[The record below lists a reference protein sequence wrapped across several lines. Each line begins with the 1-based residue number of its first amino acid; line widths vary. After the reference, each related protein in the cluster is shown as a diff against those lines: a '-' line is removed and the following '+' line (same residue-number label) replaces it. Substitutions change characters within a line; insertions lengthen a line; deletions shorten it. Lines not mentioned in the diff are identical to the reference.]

1 MFDKLAQLEKRYDE
15 LSLRISDPEVIANQA
30 EWKKD
35 VMAHSELEDI
45 IEGYRAYKKI
55 KEDHDGAME
64 LLEGEDDPEMKAL
77 AEEEVETLKKEMDEW
92 EEKLKVLLLPKDPND
107 SKNVI
112 MEIRAAIGGEEAALF
127 ANDLYKMYARY
138 VEKQGWKLEVMNSNI
153 TDIGGVKEIICLVT
167 GKNAY
172 SRLKYESGVHRVQR
186 VPDTETQGRVH
197 TSAATVAVM
206 PEAEEV
212 EVEIGPNDVKTDV
225 FCASGPGGQCV
236 NTTQSAVRLT
246 HLPTGIVVSCQD
258 EKSQLR
264 NKEKAMK
271 ILRARIYEVMQ
282 EEQQGDISS
291 KRKSMVGSGERS
303 ERIRTFNFPQ
313 GRVTDHRIGLTLHR
327 LDSILE
333 GNIDEI
339 IDALIRDEQVRLLKE
354 GVDEA

>member
-1 MFDKLAQLEKRYDE
+1 MFEKLDQLEKRYDE
-15 LSLRISDPEVIANQA
+15 LSLLISDPAVIADQSV
-30 EWKKD
+30 WKKH
-35 VMAHSELEDI
+35 VMAHAELEDI
-45 IEGYRAYKKI
+45 VDGYRAYQKVKA
-55 KEDHDGAME
+55 EYEGDLE
-64 LLEGEDDPEMKAL
+64 LIAEETDAEMRAL
-77 AEEEVETLKKEMDEW
+77 AEEEAAVLKKEMAVW
-92 EEKLKVLLLPKDPND
+92 EEKLKVLLLPKDPNAA
-107 SKNVI
+107 KNVI
-112 MEIRAAIGGEEAALF
+112 MEIRAGTGGEEAALF
-127 ANDLYKMYARY
+127 ANDLYKMYSRY
-138 VEKQGWKLEVMNSNI
+138 AEKQGWKMDVLNSNI
-153 TDIGGVKEIICLVT
+153 TDIGGIKEIICLIE
-167 GKNAY
+167 GKNVY

-212 EVEIGPNDVKTDV
+212 EVDIGPNDVKTDV

-282 EEQQGDISS
+282 EEQQGNISS
-291 KRKSMVGSGERS
+291 KRKSMVGSGDRS

-327 LDSILE
+327 LDNILE

-339 IDALIRDEQVRLLKE
+339 IESLIRDEQVRLLKE
-354 GVDEA
+354 DVME

>member
-1 MFDKLAQLEKRYDE
+1 MFEKLAQLEKRYDE
-15 LSLRISDPEVIANQA
+15 LSLRISDPEVINNQA

-45 IEGYRAYKKI
+45 IEGYRTYKKL
-55 KEDHDGAME
+55 KEEYDGAME
-64 LLEGEDDPEMKAL
+64 LLEEEDDPEMKAM
-77 AEEEVETLKKEMDEW
+77 AEEEARDLKEQLEEW

-107 SKNVI
+107 AKNAI

-127 ANDLYKMYARY
+127 ANDLYKMYTRY
-138 VEKQGWKLEVMNSNI
+138 AEKQGWKVEVMNSNI
-153 TDIGGVKEIICLVT
+153 TDIGGVKEIICLVS
-167 GKNAY
+167 GKGAY

-206 PEAEEV
+206 HEAEEV

-282 EEQQGDISS
+282 QEQQGDISS

-339 IDALIRDEQVRLLKE
+339 IDALIRDDQMRLLKE
-354 GVDEA
+354 GADE

>member
-15 LSLRISDPEVIANQA
+15 LSLRIADPEVIADRRQ
-30 EWKKD
+30 WKKD
-35 VMAHSELEDI
+35 VMAHADLEEVVEGYRQYQKLKAEYEGDLELLELEDD
-45 IEGYRAYKKI
+45 A
-55 KEDHDGAME
+55 
-64 LLEGEDDPEMKAL
+64 EMKAL
-77 AEEEVETLKKEMDEW
+77 AEEEAAALKESLDEW
-92 EEKLKVLLLPKDPND
+92 EEKLRLLLLPKDPND
-107 SKNVI
+107 GKNAI
-112 MEIRAAIGGEEAALF
+112 MEFRAGIGGEEAALF
-127 ANDLYKMYARY
+127 ANDLFKMYSRY
-138 VEKQGWKLEVMNSNI
+138 AEKQGWKLEIMNSNI
-153 TDIGGVKEIICLVT
+153 TDIGGIKELICLIS
-167 GKNAY
+167 GKGAY
-172 SRLKYESGVHRVQR
+172 RRLKYESGVHRVQR
-186 VPDTETQGRVH
+186 VPETETQGRVQ
-197 TSAATVAVM
+197 TSAATIAVM

-271 ILRARIYEVMQ
+271 ILRARIYEVMC

-303 ERIRTFNFPQ
+303 ERVRTFNYPQ

-327 LDSILE
+327 LDSILD
-333 GNIDEI
+333 GDLDEI
-339 IDALIRDEQVRLLKE
+339 IDALIRDEQMKLLKAE
-354 GVDEA
+354 RES

>member
-1 MFDKLAQLEKRYDE
+1 MFEKLDQLEKRYDE
-15 LSLRISDPEVIANQA
+15 LSLLISDPAVIADQSV
-30 EWKKD
+30 WKKH
-35 VMAHSELEDI
+35 VMAHAELEDI
-45 IEGYRAYKKI
+45 VEGYRAYQKVKA
-55 KEDHDGAME
+55 EYEGDLE
-64 LLEGEDDPEMKAL
+64 LIAEETDAEMKAL
-77 AEEEVETLKKEMDEW
+77 AEEEAAASKKEMAEW
-92 EEKLKVLLLPKDPND
+92 EEKLKVLLLPKDPNAA
-107 SKNVI
+107 KNVI
-112 MEIRAAIGGEEAALF
+112 MEIRAGTGGEEAALF
-127 ANDLYKMYARY
+127 ANDLYKMYSRY
-138 VEKQGWKLEVMNSNI
+138 AEKQGWKMDVLNSNI
-153 TDIGGVKEIICLVT
+153 TDIGGIKEIICLIE
-167 GKNAY
+167 GKNVY

-212 EVEIGPNDVKTDV
+212 EVDIGPNDVKTDV

-282 EEQQGDISS
+282 EEQQGNISS
-291 KRKSMVGSGERS
+291 KRKSMVGSGDRS

-327 LDSILE
+327 LDNILE

-339 IDALIRDEQVRLLKE
+339 IESLIRDEQVRLLKE
-354 GVDEA
+354 DVME

>member
-1 MFDKLAQLEKRYDE
+1 MFDKLSQLEKKYDE
-15 LSLRISDPEVIANQA
+15 LSGLISDPDIINDQNQWQKYVRSHSDL
-30 EWKKD
+30 ED
-35 VMAHSELEDI
+35 VVTKYRQYKAWQQELE
-45 IEGYRAYKKI
+45 GT
-55 KEDHDGAME
+55 ME
-64 LLEGEDDPEMKAL
+64 LLADDNDDEMREMAEADAEDLQEKMDQ
-77 AEEEVETLKKEMDEW
+77 AEADLKIM
-92 EEKLKVLLLPKDPND
+92 LLPKDPND
-107 SKNVI
+107 AKNVI
-112 MEIRAAIGGEEAALF
+112 MEIRAGTGGEEAALF
-127 ANDLYKMYARY
+127 ANDIYKMYSRY
-138 VEKQGWKLEVMNSNI
+138 VEKQGWKMEIMNGNF
-153 TDIGGVKEIICLVT
+153 TDIGGVKEVVCLIE

-186 VPDTETQGRVH
+186 VPDTDTQGRVH

-271 ILRARIYEVMQ
+271 VLRARIYEVMQ
-282 EEQQGDISS
+282 EEIQGDISS
-291 KRKSMVGSGERS
+291 QRKSMIGSGDRS

-313 GRVTDHRIGLTLHR
+313 GRVTDHRVGLTLHR
-327 LDSILE
+327 LDNILD
-333 GNIDEI
+333 GDLDEI
-339 IDALIRDEQVRLLKE
+339 IDALISAEQMKQLKSE
-354 GVDEA
+354 VE

>member
-1 MFDKLAQLEKRYDE
+1 MFEKLAQLEKKYDD

-30 EWKKD
+30 EWKKA
-35 VMAHSELEDI
+35 VMAHSDLEDI
-45 IEGYRAYKKI
+45 VENFREYKKL
-55 KEDHDGAME
+55 KEEYDGALE
-64 LLEGEDDPEMKAL
+64 LLEEEDDPDMREM
-77 AEEEVETLKKEMDEW
+77 AEEEVSELKERLEEL
-92 EEKLKVLLLPKDPND
+92 EEKLKFLLLPKDPND

-112 MEIRAAIGGEEAALF
+112 MEIRAGIGGEEAALF
-127 ANDLYKMYARY
+127 ANDLYKMYCRY
-138 VEKQGWKLEVMNSNI
+138 AEKQGWKIEVMSSNI

-186 VPDTETQGRVH
+186 VPDTETQGRVQ

-206 PEAEEV
+206 PEAEDV

-291 KRKSMVGSGERS
+291 KRKAMVGTGERS
-303 ERIRTFNFPQ
+303 ERIRTFNWPQ

-339 IDALIRDEQVRLLKE
+339 IDALVRDNQMRLLKE
-354 GVDEA
+354 GTEE

>member
-1 MFDKLAQLEKRYDE
+1 MFEKLEQLEKKYDE
-15 LSLRISDPEVIANQA
+15 LSALISDPAIIADQA
-30 EWKKD
+30 TWKKH
-35 VMAHSELEDI
+35 VMAHAELEDI
-45 IEGYRAYKKI
+45 VEGYRAYKDLKA
-55 KEDHDGAME
+55 EYDSDQE
-64 LLEGEDDPEMKAL
+64 LLAVEDDAEMRAYM
-77 AEEEVETLKKEMDEW
+77 EEEAAELKKRMASW

-107 SKNVI
+107 AKNVI
-112 MEIRAAIGGEEAALF
+112 MEIRAGTGGEEAALF
-127 ANDLYKMYARY
+127 ANDLYKMYSRY
-138 VEKQGWKLEVMNSNI
+138 VEKQGWKLDVMNSNI
-153 TDIGGVKEIICLVT
+153 TDIGGVKEIICLIE

-172 SRLKYESGVHRVQR
+172 SRMKYESGVHRVQR

-246 HLPTGIVVSCQD
+246 HIPTGIVVSCQD

-271 ILRARIYEVMQ
+271 ILRSRIYEVMQ
-282 EEQQGDISS
+282 QEQQGDISS
-291 KRKSMVGSGERS
+291 QRKSMVGSGDRS

-333 GNIDEI
+333 GNLDEI
-339 IDALIRDEQVRLLKE
+339 IDALIRDNQVRSLKE
-354 GVDEA
+354 GISE

>member
-1 MFDKLAQLEKRYDE
+1 MFEKLAQLEKKYEE
-15 LSLRISDPEVIANQA
+15 LSLRISDPDVISRQA

-35 VMAHSELEDI
+35 VMAHSELEDVVA
-45 IEGYRAYKKI
+45 GYRRYQKL
-55 KEDHDGAME
+55 KEEYDGDME
-64 LLEGEDDPEMKAL
+64 LLESEDDPEMRAL
-77 AEEEVETLKKEMDEW
+77 AEEEAAGLKEELAELEETLKF
-92 EEKLKVLLLPKDPND
+92 LLLPKDPND
-107 SKNVI
+107 AKNAI
-112 MEIRAAIGGEEAALF
+112 MEFRAAIGGEEAALF
-127 ANDLYKMYARY
+127 ANDLFKMYSRY
-138 VEKQGWKLEVMNSNI
+138 AEKQGWKVEVMNSNI
-153 TDIGGVKEIICLVT
+153 TDIGGIKELICLVS

-172 SRLKYESGVHRVQR
+172 ARLKYESGVHRVQR

-271 ILRARIYEVMQ
+271 ILRARIYEAMQ
-282 EEQQGDISS
+282 REQQGDISS
-291 KRKSMVGSGERS
+291 MRKNMVGSGERS

-333 GNIDEI
+333 GDLDEI
-339 IDALIRDEQVRLLKE
+339 IDALIRDEQVKLLKE
-354 GVDEA
+354 GGGA

>member
-1 MFDKLAQLEKRYDE
+1 MFEKLDQLEKRYDE
-15 LSLRISDPEVIANQA
+15 LSLLISDPAVISDQSV
-30 EWKKD
+30 WKKH
-35 VMAHSELEDI
+35 VMAHAELEDI
-45 IEGYRAYKKI
+45 VDGYRAYKKVKAEYEGDLELI
-55 KEDHDGAME
+55 AEENDG
-64 LLEGEDDPEMKAL
+64 EMKAL
-77 AEEEVETLKKEMDEW
+77 AEEEAAASKMEMAVW
-92 EEKLKVLLLPKDPND
+92 EEKLKVLLLPKDPNAA
-107 SKNVI
+107 KNVI
-112 MEIRAAIGGEEAALF
+112 MEIRAGTGGEEAALF
-127 ANDLYKMYARY
+127 ANDLYKMYSRY
-138 VEKQGWKLEVMNSNI
+138 AEKQGWKMEVLNSNI
-153 TDIGGVKEIICLVT
+153 TDIGGIKEIVCLIE
-167 GKNAY
+167 GKNVY

-212 EVEIGPNDVKTDV
+212 EVDIGPNDVKTDV

-271 ILRARIYEVMQ
+271 ILRARIYEVIQ

-291 KRKSMVGSGERS
+291 KRKSMVGSGDRS

-327 LDSILE
+327 LDNILE

-339 IDALIRDEQVRLLKE
+339 IESLIRDEQMRLLKE
-354 GVDEA
+354 EVTE

>member
-1 MFDKLAQLEKRYDE
+1 MFQKLAQLEERYEE
-15 LSLRISDPEVIANQA
+15 LTARISDPEVIANQA

-35 VMAHSELEDI
+35 VMAHSDLEPI
-45 IEGYRAYKKI
+45 IEGYRQYCKLKD
-55 KEDHDGAME
+55 EYDGALE
-64 LLEGEDDPEMKAL
+64 LLQEEDDPEMKAM
-77 AEEEVETLKKEMDEW
+77 AEEEAGELKTAMADW

-107 SKNVI
+107 AKNVI

-127 ANDLYKMYARY
+127 ANDLYKMYTRY
-138 VEKQGWKLEVMNSNI
+138 AEKQGWKIEVMNSNI
-153 TDIGGVKEIICLVT
+153 TDIGGIKEMICMIT

-246 HLPTGIVVSCQD
+246 HLPTGIVVSCED

-282 EEQQGDISS
+282 QEQQGDISS
-291 KRKSMVGSGERS
+291 KRKSMVGTGERS

-339 IDALIRDEQVRLLKE
+339 IDALTRDDQMRMLKE
-354 GVDEA
+354 ESH

>member
-1 MFDKLAQLEKRYDE
+1 MFQKLAQLEKRYEE
-15 LSLRISDPEVIANQA
+15 LTVRISDPEVIANQA

-35 VMAHSELEDI
+35 VMAHSDLEPI
-45 IEGYRAYKKI
+45 IEGYREYRRLQD
-55 KEDHDGAME
+55 EYEGAME
-64 LLEGEDDPEMKAL
+64 LLGEEDDPEMKAL
-77 AEEEVETLKKEMDEW
+77 AEEEAEELKTSMAEW

-127 ANDLYKMYARY
+127 ANDLYKMYTRY
-138 VEKQGWKLEVMNSNI
+138 AEKQGWKIEVMNSNI
-153 TDIGGVKEIICLVT
+153 TDIGGIKEMICMIN

-282 EEQQGDISS
+282 QEQQGDISS

-339 IDALIRDEQVRLLKE
+339 IDALTRDDQMRLLKE
-354 GVDEA
+354 ESN

>member
-1 MFDKLAQLEKRYDE
+1 MFEKLDQLEKKYDE
-15 LSLRISDPEVIANQA
+15 LSLLIGDPAVIADQSV
-30 EWKKD
+30 WKKH
-35 VMAHSELEDI
+35 VMSHAELEDI
-45 IEGYRAYKKI
+45 VEGYRAYKKV
-55 KEDHDGAME
+55 KAEYESDLE
-64 LLEGEDDPEMKAL
+64 LLSEEIDAEMKAL
-77 AEEEVETLKKEMDEW
+77 AEEEAAAAKKEMAVW
-92 EEKLKVLLLPKDPND
+92 EEKLKVLLLPKDPNAA
-107 SKNVI
+107 KNVI
-112 MEIRAAIGGEEAALF
+112 MEIRAGTGGEEAALF
-127 ANDLYKMYARY
+127 ANDLYKMYSRY
-138 VEKQGWKLEVMNSNI
+138 AEKQGWKMDVMNSNI
-153 TDIGGVKEIICLVT
+153 TDIGGVKEIICLIE
-167 GKNAY
+167 GKNVY

-291 KRKSMVGSGERS
+291 KRKSMVGSGDRS

-313 GRVTDHRIGLTLHR
+313 GRVTDHRIGLTIHR

-339 IDALIRDEQVRLLKE
+339 IDALVRDEQVRLLKE
-354 GVDEA
+354 GVKD

>member
-1 MFDKLAQLEKRYDE
+1 MFEKLAQLEKRYDE
-15 LSLRISDPEVIANQA
+15 LSLRISDPEVINNQA

-45 IEGYRAYKKI
+45 IEGYRTYKKL
-55 KEDHDGAME
+55 KEEYDGAVE
-64 LLEGEDDPEMKAL
+64 LLEEEDDPEMKAM
-77 AEEEVETLKKEMDEW
+77 AEEEARDLKEQLEEW
-92 EEKLKVLLLPKDPND
+92 EEKLKVLLLPKDA
-107 SKNVI
+107 KNAI

-127 ANDLYKMYARY
+127 ANDLYKMYTRY
-138 VEKQGWKLEVMNSNI
+138 AEKQGWKVEVMNSNI
-153 TDIGGVKEIICLVT
+153 TDIGGVKEIICLVS
-167 GKNAY
+167 GKGAY

-282 EEQQGDISS
+282 QEQQGDISS

-339 IDALIRDEQVRLLKE
+339 IDALIRDDQMRLLKE
-354 GVDEA
+354 GADE

>member
-35 VMAHSELEDI
+35 IMAHSELEDI
-45 IEGYRAYKKI
+45 VEGYRTYKKL
-55 KEDHDGAME
+55 KEEYDGDME
-64 LLEGEDDPEMKAL
+64 LLAEEDDPEMKAL
-77 AEEEVETLKKEMDEW
+77 AEEEAQALKEQLREW
-92 EEKLKVLLLPKDPND
+92 EDKLKVLLLPKDPND
-107 SKNVI
+107 TKNAIV
-112 MEIRAAIGGEEAALF
+112 EIRAAIGGDEAALF
-127 ANDLYKMYARY
+127 AHDLYKMYSRY
-138 VEKQGWKLEVMNSNI
+138 AEKQGWKLEVMSSNF
-153 TDIGGVKEIICLVT
+153 TDIGGIKEIICLIS

-282 EEQQGDISS
+282 QEQQGDISS

-339 IDALIRDEQVRLLKE
+339 IDALIRDEQVKLLKE
-354 GVDEA
+354 GVED

>member
-1 MFDKLAQLEKRYDE
+1 MFEKLSQLEKKYDE
-15 LSLRISDPEVIANQA
+15 LSLLISDPEVINDQA
-30 EWKKD
+30 EWQKHIK
-35 VMAHSELEDI
+35 AHAELEDVVN
-45 IEGYRAYKKI
+45 GYRQYKSLQR
-55 KEDHDGAME
+55 ELEGAEE
-64 LLEGEDDPEMKAL
+64 LLGEEDDEEMLEMAKAEAADL
-77 AEEEVETLKKEMDEW
+77 
-92 EEKLKVLLLPKDPND
+92 EEKMAALEQELKIMLLPKDPND

-112 MEIRAAIGGEEAALF
+112 MEIRAGTGGEEAALF
-127 ANDLYKMYARY
+127 ANDLFKMYSRY
-138 VEKQGWKLEVMNSNI
+138 VEKQGWKLEIMNGNF
-153 TDIGGVKEIICLVT
+153 TDIGGVKEVVCLIE

-186 VPDTETQGRVH
+186 VPDTEASGRVH

-246 HLPTGIVVSCQD
+246 HIPTGIVVSCQD

-271 ILRARIYEVMQ
+271 VLRARIYEVMQ
-282 EEQQGDISS
+282 EEIQGDISS
-291 KRKSMVGSGERS
+291 ARKSMVGSGDRS

-333 GNIDEI
+333 GNLDEI
-339 IDALIRDEQVRLLKE
+339 IDALISDEQMKQLKE
-354 GVDEA
+354 GVES

>member
-1 MFDKLAQLEKRYDE
+1 MFDKLAQLEKRYEE
-15 LSLRISDPEVIANQA
+15 LSLRISDPEVIANQV

-35 VMAHSELEDI
+35 IMAHSELEDI
-45 IEGYRAYKKI
+45 VEGYRTYKKL
-55 KEDHDGAME
+55 KEEYDGDME
-64 LLEGEDDPEMKAL
+64 LLAEEDDPEMKAL
-77 AEEEVETLKKEMDEW
+77 AEEEAQALKEQLHEW

-107 SKNVI
+107 TKNAIV
-112 MEIRAAIGGEEAALF
+112 EIRAAIGGDEAALF
-127 ANDLYKMYARY
+127 AHDLYKMYSRY
-138 VEKQGWKLEVMNSNI
+138 AEKQGWKLEVMSSNF
-153 TDIGGVKEIICLVT
+153 TDIGGIKEIICLIS

-282 EEQQGDISS
+282 QEQQGDISS

-339 IDALIRDEQVRLLKE
+339 IDALIRDEQVKLLKE
-354 GVDEA
+354 GVEE

>member
-1 MFDKLAQLEKRYDE
+1 MFDKLAQLEKRYEE
-15 LSLRISDPEVIANQA
+15 LSLRISDPEVIANQV

-35 VMAHSELEDI
+35 IMAHSELEDI
-45 IEGYRAYKKI
+45 VEGYRTYKKL
-55 KEDHDGAME
+55 KEEYDGDME
-64 LLEGEDDPEMKAL
+64 LLAEEDDPEMKAL
-77 AEEEVETLKKEMDEW
+77 AEEEAQALKEQLHEW

-107 SKNVI
+107 TKNAIV
-112 MEIRAAIGGEEAALF
+112 EIRAAIGGDEAALF
-127 ANDLYKMYARY
+127 AHDLYKMYSRY
-138 VEKQGWKLEVMNSNI
+138 AEKQGWKLEVMSSNF
-153 TDIGGVKEIICLVT
+153 TDIGGIKEIICLIS

-282 EEQQGDISS
+282 QEQQGDISS

-303 ERIRTFNFPQ
+303 ERIRTYNFPQ

-339 IDALIRDEQVRLLKE
+339 IDALIRDEQVKLLKE
-354 GVDEA
+354 GVEE

>member
-1 MFDKLAQLEKRYDE
+1 MFDKLSQLEKKYDE
-15 LSLRISDPEVIANQA
+15 LSGLISDPEIINDQSQWQKYVRSHSDLEDVVAKFRQYKS
-30 EWKKD
+30 WKKD
-35 VMAHSELEDI
+35 LE
-45 IEGYRAYKKI
+45 GT
-55 KEDHDGAME
+55 ME
-64 LLEGEDDPEMKAL
+64 LL
-77 AEEEVETLKKEMDEW
+77 AEETDGEMREMAEADAEELREKMTQAEEDLKIM
-92 EEKLKVLLLPKDPND
+92 LLPKDPND

-112 MEIRAAIGGEEAALF
+112 MEIRAGTGGEEAALF
-127 ANDLYKMYARY
+127 ANDLYKMYTRY
-138 VEKQGWKLEVMNSNI
+138 VEKQGWKVEIMNGNF
-153 TDIGGVKEIICLVT
+153 TDIGGVKEVVCLIE

-212 EVEIGPNDVKTDV
+212 EVDIGPNDVKTDV

-246 HLPTGIVVSCQD
+246 HIPTGIVVSCQD

-271 ILRARIYEVMQ
+271 VLRARIYEVMQ
-282 EEQQGDISS
+282 EEIQGDISS
-291 KRKSMVGSGERS
+291 QRKSMIGSGDRS

-313 GRVTDHRIGLTLHR
+313 GRVTDHRVGLTLHR
-327 LDSILE
+327 LDNILD
-333 GNIDEI
+333 GDLDEI
-339 IDALIRDEQVRLLKE
+339 IDALVSAEQMKQLKAE
-354 GVDEA
+354 VEQ